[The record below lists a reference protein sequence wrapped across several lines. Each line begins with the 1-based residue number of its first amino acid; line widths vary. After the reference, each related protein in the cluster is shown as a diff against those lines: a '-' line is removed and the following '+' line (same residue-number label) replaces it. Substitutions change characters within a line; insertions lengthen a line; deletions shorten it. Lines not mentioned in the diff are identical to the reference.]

1 MSLQPQMLDAIKVR
15 GEYYKIKI
23 LSAELDSALEQLAT
37 TQTHDR
43 SVLATQNMSHRKSVR
58 GSMLVVR
65 QNDDHPTVVLF
76 NDAGEYTPRFGTK
89 RACLI
94 IENAESF
101 LFYKDTFRNL
111 AKREDVLD
119 LDEIDIY
126 YAAGNSINNRLH
138 APLLKQYE
146 VIYLALDID
155 LGGLKIAQTLKKTY
169 GNEDVVFLLPNKLED
184 RLEKV
189 VQEKSVE
196 YLEKVEKVKISTPSL
211 ETPCNLILRSRKTL
225 EQNYTT

>member
-1 MSLQPQMLDAIKVR
+1 MMRVN
-15 GEYYKIKI
+15 
-23 LSAELDSALEQLAT
+23 T
-37 TQTHDR
+37 
-43 SVLATQNMSHRKSVR
+43 
-58 GSMLVVR
+58 R
-65 QNDDHPTVVLF
+65 QVF
-76 NDAGEYTPRFGTK
+76 FTK

-111 AKREDVLD
+111 AKGEETFD

-138 APLLKQYE
+138 KPLLKQYK

-169 GNEDVVFLLPNKLED
+169 GNEDVVFLLPNKLEE

-196 YLEKVEKVKISTPSL
+196 YLEVKMSTPSL
-211 ETPCNLILRSRKTL
+211 KTPCNHILRSRKIL
-225 EQNYTT
+225 EQESTLHD